1 MEDLWVLPDYIG
13 KDIGRKLFEHAIKQ
27 AQLSGADHLELDAD
41 PNATPFIREWVV
53 ALSENVYQN
62 GGGLFRIWPTIYE
75 FRKRRLIDEQGVTST
90 LSARTSTMSIIAGLR
105 YVDPCS
111 DLPRRARRPLPAE
124 CRPKFISVIA
134 WGARLRE
141 CSTPSIGFNLCENCY
156 KSAIPHEPSGSD

>member
-105 YVDPCS
+105 
-111 DLPRRARRPLPAE
+111 A
-124 CRPKFISVIA
+124 
-134 WGARLRE
+134 
-141 CSTPSIGFNLCENCY
+141 
-156 KSAIPHEPSGSD
+156 